1 MYHIIGLKRK
11 QVYWYHQTVWQNLPL
26 ASSLNHSKSI
36 CAWKEFNVNCV
47 GMYSTKF
54 IMCVSVSHSSAL
66 DSMGDL
72 DDSESSSDASE
83 EEDQQ
88 DRRPVSLYFRTL
100 SKI

>member
-1 MYHIIGLKRK
+1 M
-11 QVYWYHQTVWQNLPL
+11 WQNLPL
-26 ASSLNHSKSI
+26 VNHSKSI

-47 GMYSTKF
+47 GMYSTF